1 MNDIYRLLSIF
12 ALLIIL
18 TLSLAVPV
26 QAFDG
31 QTGEDIV
38 IKSDEVVYD
47 DLYIITNDFT
57 LNGTVTCDLVVF
69 GAIITINGT
78 VEGGLIAG
86 GQRVVING
94 SVTDD
99 VRVAGTILQVGNDAS
114 LGDDL
119 VVAGAV
125 CPPVDQ
131 GQVRLA
137 THWVGFPDHHC
148 GDLVHPKKTCE

>member
-1 MNDIYRLLSIF
+1 MNGTTRILSIF
-12 ALLIIL
+12 TLLIIL
-18 TLSLAVPV
+18 TLSLAGPV

-38 IKSDEVVYD
+38 IKSDEVVFD
-47 DLYIITNDFT
+47 DLYIIANDFY
-57 LNGTVTCDLVVF
+57 LDGTVTGDLVVF
-69 GAIITINGT
+69 GAIITINGA
-78 VEGGLIAG
+78 VQGDLIAAG
-86 GQRVVING
+86 PRMVING

-99 VRVAGTILQVGNDAS
+99 VRVAGTIVQVGNVAN
-114 LGDDL
+114 LGDAL

-137 THWVGFPDHHC
+137 AHWVGFPDHHC
-148 GDLVHPKKTCE
+148 SGVVHPEKTCE